1 MEHKPDEQKPLDA
14 RGPADRKH
22 DSVVLGTIGGAV
34 NALTSQFTEAG
45 LDTPR
50 LDARIL
56 VGHATNLQPSLLF
69 ARSDRVLSAAET
81 AAIRALGD
89 RRLAREPVSRILGRR
104 EFWGLDCKLNEATLD
119 PRPDTETVVS
129 AALALKDKLPAAPR
143 VLDLGTGTGCILI
156 AILSE
161 WTTAQGTGIDRDS
174 RAVQAAQ
181 GNAARLGVAERAQ
194 FREGN
199 WCEGL
204 VDNFDLIV
212 SNPPYIAEDEASALS
227 PEVAGFDPHAAL
239 FAGADGLGAYK
250 ALIPGA
256 KVLLSPTGRLILE
269 IGVTQANAVET
280 LLNKAGMT
288 VEARVP
294 DLSGRIRALVARS
307 G

>member
-1 MEHKPDEQKPLDA
+1 MPMEPT
-14 RGPADRKH
+14 
-22 DSVVLGTIGGAV
+22 TIGGAV
-34 NALTSQFTEAG
+34 NDLTAQFTKAG

-56 VGHATNLQPSLLF
+56 VGHATNHQPSLLF
-69 ARSDRVLSAAET
+69 ARSDQALSAAEVT
-81 AAIRALGD
+81 AIRMLGA
-89 RRLAREPVSRILGRR
+89 RRLAREPVSRILGCR
-104 EFWGLDCKLNEATLD
+104 EFWGLDFELNEATLD
-119 PRPDTETVVS
+119 PRPDTESVVT
-129 AALALKDKLPAAPR
+129 AALALKDKLPADPF

-161 WTTAQGTGIDRDS
+161 WGTARGMGIDRES

-181 GNAARLGVAERAQ
+181 ANAARLGVAPRAQ

-212 SNPPYIAEDEASALS
+212 SNPPYIGEDEASSLA
-227 PEVAGFDPHAAL
+227 PEIAFDPGAAL

-256 KVLLSPTGRLILE
+256 KARLSSAGRLILE
-269 IGVTQANAVET
+269 IGVTQENAVEA

-288 VEARVP
+288 VEVRVP
-294 DLSGRIRALVARS
+294 DLSGRVRALVARS

>member
-14 RGPADRKH
+14 CGPADRKH
-22 DSVVLGTIGGAV
+22 DDFVLGTIGAAV
-34 NALTSQFTEAG
+34 NELTSQFTAAA

-56 VGHATNLQPSLLF
+56 VGHVTDLQPSLLF
-69 ARSDRVLSAAET
+69 ARPDQALSAAEAT
-81 AAIRALGD
+81 AIRTLGA
-89 RRLAREPVSRILGRR
+89 RRLAREPVSRILGHR
-104 EFWGLDCKLNEATLD
+104 EFWGLDFELNEATLD
-119 PRPDTETVVS
+119 PRPDTESVVS
-129 AALALKDKLPAAPR
+129 AALALKDRLPEPAH

-156 AILSE
+156 AILSD
-161 WTTAQGTGIDRDS
+161 WATARGIGIDREP

-181 GNAARLGVAERAQ
+181 ANAARLGVGSRAQ

-204 VDNFDLIV
+204 VDIFDLIV
-212 SNPPYIAEDEASALS
+212 SNPPYIGEDEANSLA
-227 PEVAGFDPHAAL
+227 PEIGFDPRAAL

-250 ALIPGA
+250 ALIPSA
-256 KVLLSPTGRLILE
+256 KPRLSTAGRLILE
-269 IGVTQANAVET
+269 IGVTQENAVEA

-288 VEARVP
+288 VEVRVP
-294 DLSGRIRALVARS
+294 DLSGRVRALVARS